1 MQLEER
7 LARLERLLEALAT
20 RPIQIHET
28 LPKTNIAS
36 RVVGCTQAELYVI
49 LDIIEEEV
57 FKQSKS
63 IEEAYEKWQEIIVK
77 LREYS
82 VRAVRTHLGI

>member
-28 LPKTNIAS
+28 LPEKRDYTRAELVVLMDYLLGRIRDARKRNDWDEAL
-36 RVVGCTQAELYVI
+36 RVVEEVRERIYYYG
-49 LDIIEEEV
+49 IEELQKE
-57 FKQSKS
+57 
-63 IEEAYEKWQEIIVK
+63 
-77 LREYS
+77 
-82 VRAVRTHLGI
+82 LGL